1 MYVVTV
7 VFKVKAEAK
16 DDFHKLVIQQAKNS
30 LEKEEGCHR
39 FDVCFDD
46 RRPDTVFLYEV
57 YDDSAAFDLHRE
69 TEYFKAFR
77 EAAEPLL
84 ESRALNTWWLLNPA

>member
-7 VFKVKAEAK
+7 VFKVKPEAK
-16 DDFHKLVIQQAKNS
+16 EDFHKLVLQQAKNS

-46 RRPDTVFLYEV
+46 RRPDMVFLYEV
-57 YDDSAAFDLHRE
+57 YDDTAAFDQHRE
-69 TEYFKAFR
+69 TEYFKAYR
-77 EAAEPLL
+77 EASAPLL
-84 ESRALNTWWLLNPA
+84 VSRAVNTWRLLNPA

>member
-7 VFKVKAEAK
+7 LFKVKSEAK
-16 DDFHKLVIQQAKNS
+16 DEFRKLVVQQAKNS

-46 RRPDTVFLYEV
+46 QRPDTVFLYEV
-57 YDDSAAFDLHRE
+57 YDDTATFERHRE

-84 ESRALNTWWLLNPA
+84 ESRAVDTWTLLNPA